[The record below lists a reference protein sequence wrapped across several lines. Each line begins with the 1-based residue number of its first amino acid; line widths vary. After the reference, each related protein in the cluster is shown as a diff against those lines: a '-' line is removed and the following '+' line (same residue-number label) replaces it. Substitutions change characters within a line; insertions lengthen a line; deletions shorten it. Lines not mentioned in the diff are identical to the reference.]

1 MSQPPVP
8 MVGFCAWSGTGKTT
22 LLTQL
27 LPLMVEQGLKVAV
40 VKHAHHTFDI
50 DHPGKDSYELREAG
64 ASQMLIASH
73 KRMALI
79 TVFDEGR
86 GEPSLSEALS
96 GLNMQHLDLIL
107 VEGFKHARLAK
118 IELHRPALGKPLMY
132 PDDTDIIAL
141 ASDTPID
148 TGTAPVQL
156 DLNDVNAIAKF
167 VLKFVAQQIAH
178 PGVRQGKP
186 AAC

>member
-1 MSQPPVP
+1 MIDLSVP

-27 LPLMVEQGLKVAV
+27 LPLMVARGLKVAV

-79 TVFDEGR
+79 TEFDEGR
-86 GEPSLSEALS
+86 GEPSLADALS
-96 GLNMQHLDLIL
+96 GLNMQDLDLIL
-107 VEGFKHARLAK
+107 VEGFKHENYQK
-118 IELHRPALGKPLMY
+118 IELHRPQLNKPLFF
-132 PDDTDIIAL
+132 PDDSNIIAI
-141 ASDTPID
+141 ASDAPI
-148 TGTAPVQL
+148 PENRNLLPKLNLNNPEQIVQFIL
-156 DLNDVNAIAKF
+156 DNIVAIESPAT
-167 VLKFVAQQIAH
+167 VSGAIH
-178 PGVRQGKP
+178 P
-186 AAC
+186 

>member
-64 ASQMLIASH
+64 A
-73 KRMALI
+73 
-79 TVFDEGR
+79 
-86 GEPSLSEALS
+86 
-96 GLNMQHLDLIL
+96 
-107 VEGFKHARLAK
+107 
-118 IELHRPALGKPLMY
+118 
-132 PDDTDIIAL
+132 
-141 ASDTPID
+141 
-148 TGTAPVQL
+148 
-156 DLNDVNAIAKF
+156 
-167 VLKFVAQQIAH
+167 
-178 PGVRQGKP
+178 
-186 AAC
+186 